1 MECVQ
6 CAAQGEPLSFA
17 VRRPATAVPPV
28 PQVASQVGALDVGYK
43 AGVGDLSGV
52 RLLYLLGAV
61 GVGGR
66 GRGRGRQA
74 HTHTHT
80 IWLTLLCRTLEQ

>member
-1 MECVQ
+1 M
-6 CAAQGEPLSFA
+6 
-17 VRRPATAVPPV
+17 PPV
-28 PQVASQVGALDVGYK
+28 PQVAGQVGALDVGYK

-61 GVGGR
+61 GVGVADR
-66 GRGRGRQA
+66 

-80 IWLTLLCRTLEQ
+80 YTLWLTLLCRTLEQ

>member
-1 MECVQ
+1 MVCREVACH
-6 CAAQGEPLSFA
+6 
-17 VRRPATAVPPV
+17 AVPPV
-28 PQVASQVGALDVGYK
+28 PQVAGQVGALDIGYK

-61 GVGGR
+61 GVGVADR
-66 GRGRGRQA
+66 

-80 IWLTLLCRTLEQ
+80 PCG